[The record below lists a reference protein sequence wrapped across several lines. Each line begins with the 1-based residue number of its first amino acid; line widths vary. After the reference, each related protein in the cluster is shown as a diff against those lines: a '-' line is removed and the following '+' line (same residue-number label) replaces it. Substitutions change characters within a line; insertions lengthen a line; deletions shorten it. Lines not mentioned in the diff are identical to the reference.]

1 MSSSFLQSGESKE
14 LFYGRGYV
22 NGSVVNELVSVDK
35 NSKVNMKMLAVFKAW
50 DLEGTKADGIL
61 GLSPLENVAG
71 TSFVKQMYDQG
82 VIKSKSFGVY
92 LGDTTEKSYIEFGVL
107 EQPNTNLTPIWV
119 KVISTTYWAVQVD
132 QV

>member
-1 MSSSFLQSGESKE
+1 M
-14 LFYGRGYV
+14 
-22 NGSVVNELVSVDK
+22 
-35 NSKVNMKMLAVFKAW
+35 
-50 DLEGTKADGIL
+50 EGTKADGIL